1 MSLFTVVIILGLREQ
16 DKRIVLEL
24 LQKSSCSCLRNI
36 LFLNKMDLLKYFMSL
51 GSYIIKNKK
60 SGGIMRFISLL
71 YSSLWKSRN
80 L

>member
-1 MSLFTVVIILGLREQ
+1 MREQ
-16 DKRIVLEL
+16 DKCTVLEL

-51 GSYIIKNKK
+51 GSYIINNKE
-60 SGGIMRFISLL
+60 SGGVMRFISLL